1 MSNRHL
7 LRSVAM
13 QTLYEWDFR
22 QGKESLGEILDR
34 NLKNLAAGAS
44 DNNLAQKIVNGVK
57 KNLSQIDN
65 IIQKAA
71 PSWPIDKMNTLDRNI
86 LRIGVYELVFEN
98 DDPVP
103 PKVAVNE
110 AIELAKAFSSE
121 TSGKFI
127 NGVLGTVYK
136 ELKEIDKNNEK

>member
-1 MSNRHL
+1 
-7 LRSVAM
+7 M

-22 QGKESLGEILDR
+22 QGKEPLGEILDR

-44 DNNLAQKIVNGVK
+44 NNNLAQKIVNGVK

-71 PSWPIDKMNTLDRNI
+71 PSWPIDKMNILDRNI
-86 LRIGVYELVFEN
+86 LRIGVYELVFEDN
-98 DDPVP
+98 DPVP